1 LRAKTDRGCKAEISN
16 VSREE
21 LLKQLEAELLT
32 CFGCNTRFEKK
43 RGLKTHACPGSIV
56 SPQPHIEM
64 DPRVDTPVI
73 IAIQALI
80 AAKED
85 MERRKAQI
93 FERRERDGRDREQIM
108 ADDAEIEHVKG
119 ELVSLLIELC

>member
-1 LRAKTDRGCKAEISN
+1 
-16 VSREE
+16 
-21 LLKQLEAELLT
+21 
-32 CFGCNTRFEKK
+32 
-43 RGLKTHACPGSIV
+43 
-56 SPQPHIEM
+56 
-64 DPRVDTPVI
+64 
-73 IAIQALI
+73 
-80 AAKED
+80 